1 MRGRT
6 SLKIAGMLVSALLT
20 VPAFADLGA
29 PALMMQVWTEGSQP
43 VIWWPAGVPFGQGMF
58 RYAGSYQDPDGHWT
72 LDYDVVVKPDPF
84 MNAAYAFTN
93 TSGSTQLYNLV
104 ASVAVAP
111 PIVPSSLIGGSTGGS
126 LTDANFDG
134 IGTVATVG
142 PGASFYAG
150 QIDGVSVLPLYS
162 HPNSWSVS
170 YPGQTV
176 NIPATSA
183 GLPGPTLPGPAVLT
197 SIGILHQFSLTPG
210 DVVGITS
217 FFVAVPEPASL
228 LLLAIASLALR
239 RR

>member
-1 MRGRT
+1 MGGQR
-6 SLKIAGMLVSALLT
+6 SLKIAGMLASLLLAIPT
-20 VPAFADLGA
+20 LADLGV

-43 VIWWPAGVPFGQGMF
+43 VIWWPPGVPFGEGMF

-84 MNAAYAFTN
+84 MNAAYALTN
-93 TSGSTQLYNLV
+93 PSNSTQIYNLLTTV
-104 ASVAVAP
+104 PIAP
-111 PIVPSSLIGGSTGGS
+111 PIVPSSLMGGSTGGS

-134 IGTVATVG
+134 IGTAATIG
-142 PGASFYAG
+142 PGTSFYAG

-162 HPNSWSVS
+162 DPNSWSVLF
-170 YPGQTV
+170 PGQTV

-183 GLPGPTLPGPAVLT
+183 GLPGPTIPGPAVLA

-217 FFVAVPEPASL
+217 FFVVVPEPASL
-228 LLLAIASLALR
+228 VLLAVGALALR